1 MSYGKGT
8 KKLTAKLER
17 LDSGLFR
24 VAGIGMG
31 VKGDIIDKWRVWAE
45 ATYAGEEAPTGDDV
59 MEPAAGGEDAVTG
72 ACPNMTTGIVEG
84 TPIMPV
90 PAAPPA
96 PPAARKGPPVLP
108 PRKGPPVLP
117 PRAPGP
123 PPARSGPPALPP
135 RSGPPTKPPV
145 KTDIATLDAAARAIP
160 GFVPELSSPPI
171 TVPSPVPPMKKPV
184 DKGSGPIMAKF
195 GTAAEL
201 ATPVSAYRVS
211 LHNGDLILVL
221 SGTPFKLEGEKG
233 KAFAFDIAEL
243 MKG

>member
-17 LDSGLFR
+17 LESGLFR
-24 VAGIGMG
+24 VEGFGMG

-59 MEPAAGGEDAVTG
+59 MDPAAGGEDTVTG
-72 ACPNMTTGIVEG
+72 ACPNMTTGVVEG

-145 KTDIATLDAAARAIP
+145 TTVYAGDRP
-160 GFVPELSSPPI
+160 GTPGTTTFV
-171 TVPSPVPPMKKPV
+171 VPSPVPPMKKPV
-184 DKGSGPIMAKF
+184 DKGSGPVMAKF

-201 ATPVSAYRVS
+201 ATPVGAYRVS